1 MMKKFI
7 AITALFVVAFITG
20 CSLSNNEP
28 YCYSA
33 AAAPITSVTGPD
45 TGQVNTPLTFT
56 VLIQAASSCG
66 ELDRFYESTTG
77 FPKDISAI
85 VKYEGCNCD
94 NKVTSLSKQYT
105 FTAAASGT
113 YTLRFTTANSAA
125 PIVKTI
131 TITQ

>member
-1 MMKKFI
+1 MKKFI
-7 AITALFVVAFITG
+7 AITALFALAFITG

-33 AAAPITSVTGPD
+33 AAAPITNVTGPD

-56 VLIQAASSCG
+56 VLFQAASTCG
-66 ELDRFYESTTG
+66 EFDRFYEATTG
-77 FPKDISAI
+77 FPKDISAV

-94 NKVTSLSKQYT
+94 NITTPITKQYT

-113 YTLRFTTANSAA
+113 YVLRFATANSAA

>member
-1 MMKKFI
+1 MKKII
-7 AITALFVVAFITG
+7 AITALFAVAFITG
-20 CSLSNNEP
+20 CSLSNSDP
-28 YCYSA
+28 YCYSS
-33 AAAPITSVTGPD
+33 AAAPITNVTGPE

-56 VLIQAASSCG
+56 VLMQAASSCG
-66 ELDRFYESTTG
+66 EFDRFYETTTG

-94 NKVTSLSKQYT
+94 NTTTPITKQYT
-105 FTAAASGT
+105 FTAVASGT
-113 YTLRFTTANSAA
+113 YVLRFATANTTA